1 MRATLRCLLT
11 LMAALFFAP
20 PAFAQN
26 FPAPNGTYV
35 VDAADILT
43 PADEQALNAKFTGY
57 AKTTGRQMVLATVP
71 DLQGYPI
78 EDYGYQ
84 LGRKWGIGSKANN
97 DGALLVVAPND
108 RKVRIDIGYGIE
120 PMFTDLVSGVIIRDR
135 ILPRFKANDYV
146 GGINAGVDAMI
157 AQLQLSPEE
166 ATKRAQQLAT
176 SSRSKGSGVNIGTV
190 IFLLFLFFF
199 FVLPMLR
206 AMSGG
211 GRGRRMGGGPVIIW
225 GGGGGDWGGGG
236 GSSWGGG
243 GGGGG
248 FSGGGG
254 SFGGGGASGSW

>member
-1 MRATLRCLLT
+1 MPGITRFFLMLLSV
-11 LMAALFFAP
+11 LLLAP
-20 PAFAQN
+20 PAIAQN
-26 FPAPNGTYV
+26 FPAANGTYV
-35 VDAADILT
+35 VDAADILP
-43 PADEQALNAKFTGY
+43 PADEQSINAKLQSY
-57 AKTTGRQMVLATVP
+57 EKTTGRQMVLATIP
-71 DLQGYPI
+71 DLQGYPV

-84 LGRKWGIGSKANN
+84 LGRKWGIGSKTNN

-108 RKVRIDIGYGIE
+108 RKVRIDIGYDIE

-135 ILPRFKANDYV
+135 MLPRFKANDYV
-146 GGINAGVDAMI
+146 GGINAGIDAMI

-166 ATKRAQQLAT
+166 ATKRAQALAKT
-176 SSRSKGSGVNIGTV
+176 SRSKGSGVNIGTV

-211 GRGRRMGGGPVIIW
+211 GRGRRMGAGPVIIW

-243 GGGGG
+243 GGGG